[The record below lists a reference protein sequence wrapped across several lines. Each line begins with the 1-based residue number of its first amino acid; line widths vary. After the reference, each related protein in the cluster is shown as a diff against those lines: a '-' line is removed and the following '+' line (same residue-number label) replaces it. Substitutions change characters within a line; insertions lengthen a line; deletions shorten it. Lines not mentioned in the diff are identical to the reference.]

1 MRLKKEKFIKPGTVE
16 HLLKNRHENAQQVC
30 KSLGWAHSTLSHYL
44 TGQNHI
50 SPKRIKTLADYFGVQ
65 PSSLVSTQPTKKQL
79 KVFEKTQL
87 QHLRINARQKA
98 KYLEKHQHQEEL
110 FSEPFSPN
118 DGILQVVTPDDLEAL
133 NTKFDQVLEGLD
145 RLQKKMSVLVNYH
158 DIKNLQLQADRLEEK
173 LKEFVDSQEIQKKTN
188 KAIFARLDE
197 ISKKLD
203 KQKKHWWER

>member
-16 HLLKNRHENAQQVC
+16 HLLKNRNESAQQVC

-50 SPKRIKTLADYFGVQ
+50 SPKRIKALADYFEVQ

-98 KYLEKHQHQEEL
+98 KYLEAHQHQEEL
-110 FSEPFSPN
+110 FHDLAENSH
-118 DGILQVVTPDDLEAL
+118 GILQIGALNDLDDLNKKL
-133 NTKFDQVLEGLD
+133 DQVAEAVD

-173 LKEFVDSQEIQKKTN
+173 LNEFADSQEIQKKTN
-188 KAIFARLDE
+188 KAIFARLDG